1 MNDETRHV
9 IAHVARPSYPA
20 LELDCLANFQN
31 KRHTLSRTL
40 ARVRLPTPRTQL
52 SGHDARGRDGPHC
65 RRTGMSLWFFYQ
77 IPFIFPAAAREG
89 NSSTEP
95 CTPARS
101 AYLLHII
108 PKFRPCKRPQC
119 ESYLVSHCSVAE
131 RRNPLWAAERRKHYE
146 GVRRSATDIHNS
158 RTKSNNREHAMVAN
172 GKSPFGELL
181 HAISRS
187 VAERRN
193 PLWATARGQQC
204 QGGSIAGKFSD
215 FPPFAGRSATR

>member
-77 IPFIFPAAAREG
+77 IPFIFRAATPQG
-89 NSSTEP
+89 NNPTQP
-95 CTPARS
+95 CNPARYS
-101 AYLLHII
+101 FFVEHYTKISQFCGTRVHLGCTEKFMQTPQYFPLHFTHTYTCQTNHLKRRVPA
-108 PKFRPCKRPQC
+108 PKSSPRSPRPKR
-119 ESYLVSHCSVAE
+119 L
-131 RRNPLWAAERRKHYE
+131 
-146 GVRRSATDIHNS
+146 
-158 RTKSNNREHAMVAN
+158 
-172 GKSPFGELL
+172 
-181 HAISRS
+181 
-187 VAERRN
+187 
-193 PLWATARGQQC
+193 
-204 QGGSIAGKFSD
+204 
-215 FPPFAGRSATR
+215 

>member
-77 IPFIFPAAAREG
+77 IPFISQSSPAKATTQHNRATLHDTLFVEHYTKISQFCVQFREFASPTLPLLPWKGQTSPLPHTAAARRNLTRELDEG
-89 NSSTEP
+89 
-95 CTPARS
+95 
-101 AYLLHII
+101 
-108 PKFRPCKRPQC
+108 
-119 ESYLVSHCSVAE
+119 
-131 RRNPLWAAERRKHYE
+131 
-146 GVRRSATDIHNS
+146 
-158 RTKSNNREHAMVAN
+158 
-172 GKSPFGELL
+172 
-181 HAISRS
+181 
-187 VAERRN
+187 
-193 PLWATARGQQC
+193 
-204 QGGSIAGKFSD
+204 
-215 FPPFAGRSATR
+215 